1 VIFTTMCASLL
12 ACQTV
17 SLNVIH
23 VKQGA
28 MTKKPKIQEAV
39 DETRSVALSLRV
51 RPTVKRALD
60 EAAKGDRRT
69 TSSLCEIVLEH
80 WLKEKGWLK

>member
-1 VIFTTMCASLL
+1 
-12 ACQTV
+12 
-17 SLNVIH
+17 
-23 VKQGA
+23 
-28 MTKKPKIQEAV
+28 MTKKLKIQEAV